1 MCLIGFALDCHPD
14 YRLIIA
20 ANRDEAYA
28 RPTRPAGWWPGHDDV
43 HGGQDLLA
51 GGSWMALN
59 RDGRMAAVTNF
70 RQPLDAPACPP
81 AADPPSRGTLVGEF
95 VSPRS
100 MPDAE
105 RERFIARQRARVA
118 AAASAY
124 AGFNLLLFSLDP
136 KRARGWWLSNR
147 VAAGAAGAT
156 GSAGSAGS
164 TGSAGFVAADR
175 PIDAGVHSL
184 SNALLDTAWPKAAR
198 LTDAIER
205 TMDVS
210 DARRIESML
219 FEALA
224 DRRLP
229 PDDSLPDTG
238 VGLLRERLLAPA
250 FIATRLYGTRAS
262 TVVLIDRQHRVDYIE
277 RNFEPD
283 GRFTHRHARFGLQWH

>member
-43 HGGQDLLA
+43 HGGQDLQA
-51 GGSWMALN
+51 GGSWMALH

-70 RQPLDAPACPP
+70 RQPIDAPASPSP
-81 AADPPSRGTLVGEF
+81 ADPPSRGRLVGDF
-95 VSPRS
+95 VLPRS

-105 RERFIARQRARVA
+105 RERFIARQRTRVVA
-118 AAASAY
+118 TAPAY
-124 AGFNLLLFSLDP
+124 AGFNLLLFSLDQT
-136 KRARGWWLSNR
+136 RARGWWLSNR
-147 VAAGAAGAT
+147 VATGAAGFA
-156 GSAGSAGS
+156 
-164 TGSAGFVAADR
+164 AADR

-184 SNALLDTAWPKAAR
+184 SNALLDTAWPKAVQ

-205 TMDVS
+205 TMDVR

-219 FEALA
+219 FDALA

-229 PDDSLPDTG
+229 PDENLPDTG
-238 VGLLRERLLAPA
+238 VGLLRERFLAPA
-250 FIATRLYGTRAS
+250 FIATSLYGTRAS
-262 TVVLIDRQHRVDYIE
+262 TVVLVDRQHRVDYIE
-277 RNFEPD
+277 RDFEPD
-283 GRFTHRHARFGLQWH
+283 GRFTHRHARFSLQW